1 MLARGHKLTE
11 VRRAVDNVKF
21 SQIKEILQRVR
32 DEPFCV
38 ALETKER
45 KEEFQRKYKGCVFS
59 VRHVPGM
66 RKFEKYITPDLLDL
80 HLSCRLGNIFPRKAF
95 AAQTSPASLG
105 ARVKCLAAKAAADR
119 RRKEFPESTVSF
131 GIGPGSPDP
140 LFEAI
145 HEARMRDN
153 HILSDF
159 NSEMPDTVM
168 EAIHERLMHE
178 EE

>member
-1 MLARGHKLTE
+1 MSHSVLLWKRK
-11 VRRAVDNVKF
+11 R
-21 SQIKEILQRVR
+21 
-32 DEPFCV
+32 
-38 ALETKER
+38 ER
-45 KEEFQRKYKGCVFS
+45 KSFKGNTKDASFLYGML
-59 VRHVPGM
+59 PGM
-66 RKFEKYITPDLLDL
+66 RTFEKYITPDLLDL